1 MPLYKKV
8 AVFVKPTESLT
19 VPLNILMEVL
29 NRAGCEVLLDEKS
42 AETLGSRAPSR
53 GYTRAELG
61 ERCDLAVV
69 LGGDGTMLGVARSLA
84 PYRRPII
91 GINAGRLGFITDIVF
106 DEMREVLPAVLEG
119 KCTSDVRRLLE
130 GEVIR
135 DGEVIHRSVAVND
148 IGVTHGRAGGMV
160 DFVIEVNGQQM
171 SSQSADGMICS
182 TATGSTAYALAAG
195 GPILHP
201 SLDGMVLV
209 PVAPHTLSSRPI
221 VLPAGQTVSIE
232 VTDARDAQAYFDMQE
247 FFDMKPGDVIRI
259 RMSEATMEMLHPQ
272 GFDYFDLLRRKLK
285 WNFMPTSVRRH
296 GGESH

>member
-8 AVFVKPTESLT
+8 AVFVKPTESLM

-42 AETLGSRAPSR
+42 AETLGSRALSR

-259 RMSEATMEMLHPQ
+259 RVSAATMEMLHPQ